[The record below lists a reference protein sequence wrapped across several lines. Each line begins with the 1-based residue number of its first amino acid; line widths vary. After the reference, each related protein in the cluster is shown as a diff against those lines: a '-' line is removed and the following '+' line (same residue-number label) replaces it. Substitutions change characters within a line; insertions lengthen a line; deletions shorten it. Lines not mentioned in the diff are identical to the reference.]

1 MFLSPMSSAGATSV
15 LARRSATP
23 AVVSLGLLLP
33 GLVLISVG
41 IPAPTATG

>member
-1 MFLSPMSSAGATSV
+1 MFLSPMSAAGATPV
-15 LARRSATP
+15 PALRFATP